1 MAPSLRLPASLL
13 ALLCMAATPSARS
26 EEEHYRIDP
35 AHTFPTFEVSH
46 VGFSFHR
53 GRFNRSQGHIT
64 LDQAAGTG
72 RIDVSIEADSIDT
85 GDETL
90 EKVLRGSSF
99 LDVARHPQIRFT
111 GDRIHFQDGIPK
123 GVDGELTLRGVTRSV
138 GLAINHFHC
147 GLHPLTRKQTCGAN
161 AVTIVQ
167 RSEFGMTHLV
177 PMVGDEVRIEIQIEA
192 PREE

>member
-1 MAPSLRLPASLL
+1 MAPSPRFRAGLL
-13 ALLCMAATPSARS
+13 ALLCLASMSAWG

-35 AHTFPTFEVSH
+35 IHTFPTFEVGH

-53 GRFNRSQGHIT
+53 GRFNRSQGEII
-64 LDQAAGTG
+64 LDRTAGTG

-90 EKVLRGSSF
+90 EKVLRGANF
-99 LDVARHPQIRFT
+99 LDVAHHPQIRFT
-111 GDRIHFQDGIPK
+111 GDRFHFQDGILK
-123 GVDGELTLRGVTRSV
+123 GVDGELTLRGVTRPV
-138 GLAINHFHC
+138 GLAINHFRC

-161 AVTIVQ
+161 AVTLVP

-177 PMVGDEVRIEIQIEA
+177 PMVGDAVRIEIQIEA
-192 PREE
+192 TLEE